1 MKSCGEI
8 IELISL
14 YIDNELDDAK
24 KAEVEEHISSCESC
38 RSEIEELKEV
48 VNMCKNVEDVELP
61 EGFSEKLHEKLMEEK
76 QKQEDKRRFIVLGS
90 KYMKIASS
98 IAAGIILVFIIRG
111 FWLNGSINK
120 TSDMASMANEAAK
133 GYNGENEIAIGQKSL
148 ARDEADIKVEGS
160 HEAGTAAAG
169 KPEENHNKEVPVTF
183 SEDVSDKNSSDK
195 ELQEEKISL
204 KGTAIAV
211 TSDRLPADSESMPVN
226 NISIVIKTA
235 NLDEELKKVKL
246 IAAACDIEFVE
257 TTAVLTSSPKE
268 KIGNEETYKG
278 IDSEN
283 NSSSTL
289 SFKVEY
295 SKYDR
300 FISQLKTNYGDKAVI
315 NDISGELVRKKNE
328 LNKRLAKLQGDL
340 KTESDPQ
347 NIKRINDEIKNIT
360 EQLSLIAAEEPY
372 RTVTITFT
380 Q

>member
-61 EGFSEKLHEKLMEEK
+61 EGFSEKLHEKLIEEK

-148 ARDEADIKVEGS
+148 ARDEADIKIEGS
-160 HEAGTAAAG
+160 QEAGTAAAG
-169 KPEENHNKEVPVTF
+169 KPEENHNKEVAVTF

-246 IAAACDIEFVE
+246 IAAACDIEFIE
-257 TTAVLTSSPKE
+257 TTAVFTSSPKE

-300 FISQLKTNYGDKAVI
+300 FISQLKTNYGDKAAI